1 MRCEVM
7 VGDVR
12 NIPLA
17 DASVHLAVT
26 SPPYWS
32 LRDYGVEPSV
42 WGGDPECAPA
52 WQDRRCY
59 REGGGGATSSAEAF
73 TKAGPG
79 NAARIKAA
87 RWREDS
93 TCAHCNAWLGA
104 LGLEP
109 TPELYIEHLVECC
122 REIRRVLRPDGCF
135 LLNLGDSYAASGG
148 AGSQYGVKHRRGIAY
163 DGQKRIAPP
172 KSKPKD
178 KLMVPHR
185 AAIALQADGWWC
197 RADVP
202 WVKRNGMPES
212 VTDSPAT
219 SHEYWFLL
227 TRSPRYYWDAGAIR
241 APYTQASID
250 RSAYMYGRGPAAA
263 IAKSPDV
270 GDGSGH
276 YAPPNP
282 AGRNFRTSD
291 LVLAEDGLP
300 LVQVCN
306 TRGYPGA
313 HFATFPPARVEPWVR
328 AACPARV
335 CAACEAPWRQ
345 GRVKVG
351 ERNRRWSTQNA
362 EGSPYNQQG
371 STENVYEYAD
381 PAPSC
386 QCGGDEWVP
395 GLVIDP
401 FAGAGTVGL
410 VAAQEGRRFVGF
422 ECCEEYVRQANQR
435 LRAAEGST
443 VHPDGSVSEQL
454 SMELHNGG

>member
-42 WGGDPECAPA
+42 WGGDPECAHA
-52 WQDRRCY
+52 WQDRRYY

-212 VTDSPAT
+212 VTDRPAT

-291 LVLAEDGLP
+291 R
-300 LVQVCN
+300 
-306 TRGYPGA
+306 RG
-313 HFATFPPARVEPWVR
+313 
-328 AACPARV
+328 
-335 CAACEAPWRQ
+335 
-345 GRVKVG
+345 
-351 ERNRRWSTQNA
+351 STQNA
-362 EGSPYNQQG
+362 EGAPYNQQG